1 MFSKI
6 DIFQDLSD
14 PLIEARI
21 KSRESYTSK
30 KFYIDKTELD
40 FLQRWQDKPKEMTR
54 RLLKHLV
61 GEKNLKNMC
70 ALGKDKTIDGQQRKA
85 VPGDILK
92 CVESK
97 F

>member
-1 MFSKI
+1 M
-6 DIFQDLSD
+6 
-14 PLIEARI
+14 
-21 KSRESYTSK
+21 
-30 KFYIDKTELD
+30 
-40 FLQRWQDKPKEMTR
+40 QRWQDKPKEMTR

-70 ALGKDKTIDGQQRKA
+70 ALEKGKTIGQQRKA